1 MSDSASEIMIAPTAP
16 KRIKLSESENEDR
29 LGDLPET
36 VILHI
41 LSFLNA
47 KQAVETCVLSKR
59 WKDLWKRLPK
69 LILYSNDYR
78 TYKIFTKFVS
88 KVLALRDS
96 SMALQALDFRRQN
109 GCLELH
115 ILKRVVNYAISHNV
129 QQLGLYVNGDI
140 AEIPSTVFS
149 CQTLTHLKLSIY
161 PGLNRETMFPKSLTL
176 PAITN
181 LQLEHFTFCVGDNDR
196 VEPFLNFNRLNS
208 LVISKCSVRGGQ
220 TLYLSNATLINFTIY
235 DDGDNFYKVD
245 LCTPCLCT
253 FVFTGTPYQRISGC
267 NASSLKHVDIDAD
280 ISSCPGDPPLFLFS
294 WLLEFANIK
303 SLTVSAATLQ
313 VLSLLPNLLN
323 IKLPSLVNLKSLR
336 IIIKALEY
344 GFRKRLCDV
353 KLRKVKSKKE
363 AARLRKAFKK
373 GLEPSPLIPEG
384 IVDFLLQNSPSAEV
398 DFIDEERL
406 PRRARDL

>member
-1 MSDSASEIMIAPTAP
+1 MTDSASEIIIPPTMT
-16 KRIKLSESENEDR
+16 KRIKLSESEIEDR

-69 LILYSNDYR
+69 LILCSDDYG
-78 TYKIFTKFVS
+78 TYKIFTEFVS

-96 SMALQALDFRRQN
+96 SMALQALDFKPQN
-109 GCLELH
+109 GRSH
-115 ILKRVVNYAISHNV
+115 MVKRIINYAISHNV
-129 QQLGLYVNGDI
+129 QQLGLYVNGHI
-140 AEIPSTVFS
+140 TEIPSKVFF
-149 CQTLTHLKLSIY
+149 CRTLTHLKLSIY
-161 PGLNRETMFPKSLTL
+161 PGINRETMFPKSLNL

-181 LQLEHFTFCVGDNDR
+181 LQLEHFTFCVGDDDR
-196 VEPFLNFNRLNS
+196 AEPFSNFNRL
-208 LVISKCSVRGGQ
+208 
-220 TLYLSNATLINFTIY
+220 
-235 DDGDNFYKVD
+235 
-245 LCTPCLCT
+245 
-253 FVFTGTPYQRISGC
+253 SGC

-280 ISSCPGDPPLFLFS
+280 LFSYPDDPPLFLFS

-313 VLSLLPNLLN
+313 VLSLVPDLLN

-336 IIIKALEY
+336 VIIKPLGY

-353 KLRKVKSKKE
+353 KLRKVKSKKK
-363 AARLRKAFKK
+363 AARLRKAFEK
-373 GLEPSPLIPEG
+373 GLEPSPLVPEG

-398 DFIDEERL
+398 DFIDKEML
-406 PRRARDL
+406 ARRARSL

>member
-1 MSDSASEIMIAPTAP
+1 MTDSASEIIIPPTMT

-69 LILYSNDYR
+69 LILCSDDYG

-96 SMALQALDFRRQN
+96 SIALQALDFKPQN
-109 GCLELH
+109 GRSH
-115 ILKRVVNYAISHNV
+115 MVKRIINYAISHNV
-129 QQLGLYVNGDI
+129 QQLGLYVNGHI
-140 AEIPSTVFS
+140 TEIPSKVFS
-149 CQTLTHLKLSIY
+149 FRTLTHLKLSIY
-161 PGLNRETMFPKSLTL
+161 PGINRETMFPKSLNL

-181 LQLEHFTFCVGDNDR
+181 LQLEHFTFCVGDDDR
-196 VEPFLNFNRLNS
+196 AEPFSNFNRLNS
-208 LVISKCSVRGGQ
+208 LVISKCTVRGGRH
-220 TLYLSNATLINFTIY
+220 TLYISNATLINLTIY
-235 DDGDNFYKVD
+235 DDGYNFYKIN

-253 FVFTGTPYQRISGC
+253 FVFTGIPYHRLSGC

-280 ISSCPGDPPLFLFS
+280 LFSYPDDPPLFLFS

-313 VLSLLPNLLN
+313 VLSLVPDLLN

-336 IIIKALEY
+336 VIIKPLEY

-353 KLRKVKSKKE
+353 KLRKVKSKKK
-363 AARLRKAFKK
+363 AARLRKAFEK
-373 GLEPSPLIPEG
+373 GLEPSPLVPEG

-398 DFIDEERL
+398 DFIDKEML
-406 PRRARDL
+406 ARRARSL